1 MLRLRCQNL
10 HVACESPESSDDF
23 AAARCGVF
31 LQYVTQF
38 VLAENGMMIFLMT
51 CIVQDV
57 LR

>member
-1 MLRLRCQNL
+1 
-10 HVACESPESSDDF
+10 
-23 AAARCGVF
+23 